1 MPKFAIGQAVSRVED
16 ATLLRGLGRYTDDIK
31 LPNAA
36 HAYVLR
42 SPYAH
47 ARIASIDTNAA
58 KTAAGVLAVLT
69 HADVAADQL
78 GDMPCLIDLTNVD
91 GSPRAQ
97 VPRPILANGFV
108 RHVGDPVALVVAET
122 LNQAKDAAELVEID
136 YEELPS
142 VVNAVTATQDGAP
155 LVWEHMPRNLCFD
168 WEKGD
173 QAKVESVLKIAAHIA
188 RVELWN
194 NRCVVNSLE
203 PRSALADYDVATDR
217 STLYTSTQGPHGI
230 RDQIA
235 ESVLKIGKK
244 KLRCVTTNVGG
255 SFGMKIFL
263 YAEQCLMVW
272 VSRKL
277 KRAVRWA
284 PDRSE
289 AFVSDTQG
297 RDNFS
302 VAEMALD
309 KDGHFLALKVTTHAN
324 LGAYLSNFGP
334 FIPTYGTVM
343 LAGVYKTPAIY
354 VNVKGVMTNTV
365 AVDAYRGAGRPEA
378 IYLVERLVDVAA
390 RDLGLTP
397 DEIRRRNFIGPKDI
411 PYKTAL
417 GDVYDSGDFP
427 ELMQRA
433 MAQADWNNFA
443 TRRAAAAK
451 NGRLRGIGMAY
462 YIETCGAGPS
472 ETAQVIVDPGGKVKL
487 LLGMQDNGQGHITS
501 HKQILSEKLGIDAET
516 IEVIQGDTDIT
527 PAGMTGGSRF
537 AATGGVAVTNAAQ
550 QVIEKGKEIAANAM
564 EVARADVEY
573 GDGRFVVAGTDK
585 TMTLFAVAASAKD
598 AVNLPANAAPGLYA
612 TVTET
617 LTAPTYPNGCH
628 VVEVEIDRDTGKVDV
643 VRYSAVDDF
652 GSIINPNLLAGQ
664 VHGGVAQGIG
674 QALLERTVYDDESGQ
689 LLSGSFMDYAIARAD
704 DVPGF
709 EISTHNIPCTTN
721 SLGIKGAGEAG
732 AIAAPPA
739 VINAIVDALHEVTGL
754 KHIDMPA
761 TQESV
766 WRALHNAKPAKAA

>member
-16 ATLLRGLGRYTDDIK
+16 AALLRGLGRYTDDIK
-31 LPNAA
+31 LSNAA
-36 HAYVLR
+36 HAYILR

-47 ARIASIDTNAA
+47 ARIGRINTKVTQAA
-58 KTAAGVLAVLT
+58 EGVLAVLT
-69 HADVAADQL
+69 YADVGADQL
-78 GDMPCLIDLTNVD
+78 GDMPCLIDLTNID

-108 RHVGDPVALVVAET
+108 RHVGDPVAVIVAET
-122 LNQAKDAAELVEID
+122 LNQAKDAAELLEID
-136 YEELPS
+136 YQELPS
-142 VVNAVTATQDGAP
+142 VVNAVTATRPGAP
-155 LVWEHMPRNLCFD
+155 LTWAHIARNVCFD
-168 WEKGD
+168 WEKGEKT
-173 QAKVESVLKIAAHIA
+173 KVEAALKTAAHVV

-203 PRSALADYDVATDR
+203 PRSALADYDSATDR

-235 ESVLKIGKK
+235 ESVLKIGKQ

-272 VSRKL
+272 ASRKL
-277 KRAVRWA
+277 KRAVRWL

-289 AFVSDTQG
+289 SFVSDTQG

-302 VAEMALD
+302 LAEMALD
-309 KDGHFLALKVTTHAN
+309 NDGHFLALKVTTHAN

-334 FIPTYGTVM
+334 FIPTNGTVM

-354 VNVKGVMTNTV
+354 VNVKGVLTNTV

-390 RDLGLTP
+390 RELGLSP
-397 DEIRRRNFIGPKDI
+397 DEIRRRNFVGPQDI

-427 ELMQRA
+427 DLMQRA
-433 MAQADWNNFA
+433 MAQADWKNFPA
-443 TRRAAAAK
+443 RRATAMK
-451 NGRLRGIGMAY
+451 LGKLRGIGMAY

-472 ETAQVIVDPGGKVKL
+472 ETAQVIVDPSGKIKL
-487 LLGMQDNGQGHITS
+487 LLGMQDNGQGHITA
-501 HKQILSEKLGIDAET
+501 HKQILSEKLGVDAET
-516 IEVIQGDTDIT
+516 IEVLQGDTDIT
-527 PAGMTGGSRF
+527 PPGMTGGSRF
-537 AATGGVAVTNAAQ
+537 AATGGVAVTNAAL

-564 EVARADVEY
+564 EVASVDVEY
-573 GDGRFVVAGTDK
+573 GDGQFVVVGTDK
-585 TMTLFAVAASAKD
+585 AMTIFEVAASAAD
-598 AVNLPANAAPGLYA
+598 AVNLPNNAAAGLDA
-612 TVTET
+612 QITQT
-617 LTAPTYPNGCH
+617 LQAPTYPNGCH
-628 VVEVEIDRDTGKVDV
+628 VVEVEIDRDTGKVAV

-652 GSIINPNLLAGQ
+652 GSVINPNLLAGQ
-664 VHGGVAQGIG
+664 VHGGVAQGLG
-674 QALLERTVYDDESGQ
+674 QALLERTVYDDDSGQ
-689 LLSGSFMDYAIARAD
+689 LLSGSFMDYAIPRAD
-704 DVPGF
+704 DLPGF
-709 EISTHNIPCTTN
+709 EISTHNIACTTN
-721 SLGIKGAGEAG
+721 LLGIKGAGEAG

-739 VINAIVDALHEVTGL
+739 VINAIVDALHPVTGQ

-761 TQESV
+761 TQESI
-766 WRALHNAKPAKAA
+766 WRALKRTAPAKAA